1 MQGWGFKRVTTRGR
15 ETMASATEEKV
26 FLTPDPAG
34 RGVRKGAVITGR
46 IRPSPSGRGATG

>member
-46 IRPSPSGRGATG
+46 IRPSPGGRGATG

>member
-26 FLTPDPAG
+26 FLTPDPAYG
-34 RGVRKGAVITGR
+34 SRTSR
-46 IRPSPSGRGATG
+46 IASTDGDGIDRSSSP